1 MEQENSKVEAPG
13 GLEKEV
19 VPPPPRKRG
28 RQQRILLI
36 GLAGLVVLAAV
47 IFYYSRFV
55 APYESTDDAFIDG
68 YVTLVSSR
76 VPGQVTRL
84 LVVDN
89 QAVKAG
95 DVLVEIDPRDYAA
108 GLAQARADLAV
119 AQSQSDE

>member
-28 RQQRILLI
+28 RQQKILLI

-68 YVTLVSSR
+68 YVTRGES
-76 VPGQVTRL
+76 
-84 LVVDN
+84 
-89 QAVKAG
+89 
-95 DVLVEIDPRDYAA
+95 
-108 GLAQARADLAV
+108 ARAGTGHAAV
-119 AQSQSDE
+119 GDGQSGGQGRRRAGGN